1 LGVTNPPQ
9 EGKTMQEVIAEL
21 RTKMQ
26 KIVDT
31 LVREFA
37 TIRTGRANP
46 ALLDNIMVEY
56 QGEALPL
63 VQLANISTP
72 EANLI
77 VIQPWDRF
85 SIKAIEK
92 AILKSNLGLSPSSNG
107 NLIRISIP
115 PLSEERRAE
124 LAKLLAGK
132 VEDYRVMIRNVR
144 RDSIAKLKKME
155 KDKEISEDEL
165 KSAIKQVEQ
174 LTEAFISKVSQLGED
189 KKKEIKEL

>member
-1 LGVTNPPQ
+1 
-9 EGKTMQEVIAEL
+9 
-21 RTKMQ
+21 MQ

-31 LVREFA
+31 LAREFA

-46 ALLDNIMVEY
+46 ALLDNVMVEY

-63 VQLANISTP
+63 IQLANITTT

-77 VIQPWDRF
+77 VIQPWDRS

-92 AILKSNLGLSPSSNG
+92 AILKSNLGVTPSSDG
-107 NLIRISIP
+107 NLIRIAIP

-132 VEDYRVMIRNVR
+132 VENHRVMIRNVR

-165 KSAIKQVEQ
+165 KSATKQVEQ
-174 LTEAFISKVSQLGED
+174 VTEAFISKVNQLAAD
-189 KKKEIKEL
+189 KEKEIKEI

>member
-1 LGVTNPPQ
+1 
-9 EGKTMQEVIAEL
+9 
-21 RTKMQ
+21 MQ

-31 LVREFA
+31 LAREFA

-46 ALLDNIMVEY
+46 ALLDNVMVEY

-63 VQLANISTP
+63 IQLANITTP
-72 EANLI
+72 EVNLI
-77 VIQPWDRF
+77 VIQPWDRS

-92 AILKSNLGLSPSSNG
+92 AILKSNLGATPSSDG
-107 NLIRISIP
+107 NLIRIAIP

-132 VEDYRVMIRNVR
+132 VENHRVMIRNVR

-165 KSAIKQVEQ
+165 KSATKQVEQ
-174 LTEAFISKVSQLGED
+174 VTEAFISNVNQLAAD
-189 KKKEIKEL
+189 KEKEIKEI

>member
-1 LGVTNPPQ
+1 
-9 EGKTMQEVIAEL
+9 
-21 RTKMQ
+21 MQ

-31 LVREFA
+31 LAREFA

-46 ALLDNIMVEY
+46 ALLDNVMVEY

-63 VQLANISTP
+63 IQLANITTP
-72 EANLI
+72 EVNLI
-77 VIQPWDRF
+77 VIQPWDRS

-92 AILKSNLGLSPSSNG
+92 AILKSNLGATPSSDG
-107 NLIRISIP
+107 NLIRIPIP

-132 VEDYRVMIRNVR
+132 VENHRVMIRNLR

-165 KSAIKQVEQ
+165 KSATKQVEQ
-174 LTEAFISKVSQLGED
+174 VTEAFISKVNQLGED
-189 KKKEIKEL
+189 KEKEIKEI

>member
-1 LGVTNPPQ
+1 
-9 EGKTMQEVIAEL
+9 MQEVIAEL

>member
-1 LGVTNPPQ
+1 M
-9 EGKTMQEVIAEL
+9 KEVIAEL
-21 RTKMQ
+21 STKMQ

-31 LVREFA
+31 LAREFA
-37 TIRTGRANP
+37 TIHTGRANP

-63 VQLANISTP
+63 VQLANIFTP

-85 SIKAIEK
+85 SIKAIER
-92 AILKSNLGLSPSSNG
+92 AILKSNVGASPASNG
-107 NLIRISIP
+107 NLIRVAIP

-132 VEDYRVMIRNVR
+132 VEDHRVMIRNVR

-165 KSAIKQVEQ
+165 KRATKQVEQ
-174 LTEAFISKVSQLGED
+174 FTEAFISKVSQLGED
-189 KKKEIKEL
+189 KDKEIKEI

>member
-1 LGVTNPPQ
+1 M
-9 EGKTMQEVIAEL
+9 KEVIAEL
-21 RTKMQ
+21 STKMQ

-31 LVREFA
+31 MAREFA
-37 TIRTGRANP
+37 TIRTGRANT
-46 ALLDNIMVEY
+46 ALLDNVMVEY

-63 VQLANISTP
+63 IQLANITTT

-77 VIQPWDRF
+77 VIQPWDRS

-92 AILKSNLGLSPSSNG
+92 AILKSNLGVTPSSDG
-107 NLIRISIP
+107 NLIRIAIP

-132 VEDYRVMIRNVR
+132 VENHRVMIRNLR

-165 KSAIKQVEQ
+165 KSATKQVEQ
-174 LTEAFISKVSQLGED
+174 VTEAFISKVNQLGED
-189 KKKEIKEL
+189 KEKEIKEI

>member
-1 LGVTNPPQ
+1 
-9 EGKTMQEVIAEL
+9 
-21 RTKMQ
+21 MQ

-31 LVREFA
+31 LAREFA

-46 ALLDNIMVEY
+46 ALLDNVMVEY

-63 VQLANISTP
+63 IQLANITTT

-77 VIQPWDRF
+77 VIQPWDRS

-92 AILKSNLGLSPSSNG
+92 AILKSNLGVTPSSDG
-107 NLIRISIP
+107 NLIRIAIP

-132 VEDYRVMIRNVR
+132 VENHRVMIRNVR

-165 KSAIKQVEQ
+165 KSATKQVEQ
-174 LTEAFISKVSQLGED
+174 VTEAFISNVNQLAAD
-189 KKKEIKEL
+189 KEKEIKEI

>member
-1 LGVTNPPQ
+1 
-9 EGKTMQEVIAEL
+9 MREVIAEL
-21 RTKMQ
+21 STKMQ
-26 KIVDT
+26 KIVDA
-31 LVREFA
+31 LAREFA

-46 ALLDNIMVEY
+46 ALLDNVMVEY

-63 VQLANISTP
+63 IQLANITTP

-77 VIQPWDRF
+77 VIQPWDRS

-92 AILKSNLGLSPSSNG
+92 AILKSNLGVTPSSDG
-107 NLIRISIP
+107 NLIRIAIP

-132 VEDYRVMIRNVR
+132 VENHRVMIRNVR

-165 KSAIKQVEQ
+165 KSATKQVEQ
-174 LTEAFISKVSQLGED
+174 VTEAFISNVNQLGED
-189 KKKEIKEL
+189 KEKEIKEI

>member
-1 LGVTNPPQ
+1 M
-9 EGKTMQEVIAEL
+9 KEVIAEL
-21 RTKMQ
+21 STKMQ

-31 LVREFA
+31 LAHEFA

-46 ALLDNIMVEY
+46 ALLDNVMIEY

-63 VQLANISTP
+63 VQLANIATT
-72 EANLI
+72 EDNLI
-77 VIQPWDRF
+77 VIQPWDRS

-92 AILKSNLGLSPSSNG
+92 AILKSNLGATPSSDG
-107 NLIRISIP
+107 NLIRIPIP

-132 VEDYRVMIRNVR
+132 VENHRVMIRNVR

-165 KSAIKQVEQ
+165 KSATKQVEQ
-174 LTEAFISKVSQLGED
+174 VTEAFISKVNQLGED
-189 KKKEIKEL
+189 KEKEIKEI